1 MPVALAQPR
10 KLALALLLLVV
21 VAVALASS
29 LTATDAGARPDD
41 EEPARVL
48 SLSAGGQFVFWDL
61 GPAQAADLF
70 GPVKIAWLF
79 DPDTS
84 TWTSFIPALGVVNF
98 PLRDGDVLWIVSE
111 AAQEIVIGPGF
122 PQVRVRAPIDAVEIN
137 VAESFPVQYF
147 VHILSGLPSGCDEFD
162 ALDVA
167 RDGLTIRIDV
177 WNLTPAPEAD
187 IACTTIYGTVEHN
200 VALGS
205 DFEPGLEYSVLVND
219 VETTFVAQ

>member
-79 DPDTS
+79 DPDALS
-84 TWTSFIPALGVVNF
+84 WTSFIPALGVVNF
-98 PLRDGDVLWIVSE
+98 PLRDGDVLWIVSQ
-111 AAQEIVIGPGF
+111 AVQEIVIEPGF

-137 VAESFPVQYF
+137 IAESFPVQVF

-177 WNLTPAPEAD
+177 WNLAPAPEAD

-205 DFEPGLEYSVLVND
+205 DFESGREYSVLVND
-219 VETTFVAQ
+219 IETTFVAQ